1 MNPWPDGFWFKISK
15 NFKNQFVNHYNRW
28 HGGDYNDLL
37 INFQNLVRSSPKEI
51 ISAHSYH
58 LYQFYALKFFSKNTV
73 FSRFWRNNWKCPEN
87 IFWTKIRHFRKEN
100 GHFRIKAGY
109 FCQKNVPKNELKWS
123 VFFRK
128 TVFTA
133 NLKKVWLGNVIRNE
147 IILFLFSKAA
157 MFYPNWLILMKIS
170 QKLT

>member
-1 MNPWPDGFWFKISK
+1 MDFGLKFQKISK
-15 NFKNQFVNHYNRW
+15 INSSIIIT
-28 HGGDYNDLL
+28 GDTGATIMTSWSIFRIWSDHLPK
-37 INFQNLVRSSPKEI
+37 RSSPPILI
-51 ISAHSYH
+51 IFTNFTHWN
-58 LYQFYALKFFSKNTV
+58 FSQKNTV